1 MILFDL
7 DGTLLDSKY
16 CILKQTKKEIRQLSA
31 LGVTIVLCSGRYPG
45 MMKLYMSEIK
55 ANWMIAMNGAFIQ
68 SSDNQVL
75 KESLIDQKITDLILG
90 ICNQYEIPYIIQN
103 DRDIYFSSDNPR
115 SFMIQRYNE
124 LALLAD
130 LEKTVIQPLK
140 IIPQRIHKIMIPT
153 QDDRTKNLLFDIFK
167 HQPITVTSSSSNLL
181 EITAESVNK
190 GSALSYLAAVCGV
203 GRAGICAFGDS
214 KNDISMFQLAGY
226 KIAMGNAD
234 IELKTLAD
242 AVIGTNDEA
251 SIAQV
256 LARIR
261 KGCL

>member
-55 ANWMIAMNGAFIQ
+55 ANWMIAMNGALIQ

-75 KESLIDQKITDLILG
+75 KESLLDQKMTDLILET
-90 ICNQYEIPYIIQN
+90 CSQYKIPYIIQN
-103 DRDIYFSSDNPR
+103 DRDIYFSADNPR

-124 LALLAD
+124 LVLLAEMKD
-130 LEKTVIQPLK
+130 IVIQPLK
-140 IIPQRIHKIMIPT
+140 LIPKKIHKIMIPM

-167 HQPITVTSSSSNLL
+167 QQPITMTSSSSDLL

-190 GSALSYLAAVCGV
+190 GSAVSYLAAVCGIE
-203 GRAGICAFGDS
+203 RERICAFGDS

-234 IELKTLAD
+234 IELKALAD
-242 AVIGTNDEA
+242 VEIGTNDEA
-251 SIAQV
+251 SIAQI
-256 LARIR
+256 LAQIR
-261 KGCL
+261 KGYL